1 MIINRENLNIAFT
14 GFKAAFQRGVSLG
27 PGPLYTEIA
36 TVIPSSTS
44 EEKYAWLGQMPR
56 MREWLGDRV
65 VQNIAQHDYAI
76 KNKSY
81 ETTVGVDRDHIEDDQ
96 YGIYAPLM
104 EEMGR
109 SVRMFPDELVF
120 GLIVNGFSTACYD
133 GQNFFDTDHPVL
145 DAAGNEQSVAN
156 VQAGTGA
163 PWFLLD
169 LSRALKPIIY
179 QRRKE
184 FEFVSKDDPRTSD
197 DVFNRKEYVY
207 GTDGRCNVGFG
218 FWQFSFGSKQP
229 FSKDNLRAARTAM
242 MSLKGD
248 YGRPL
253 GIVPN
258 VLLVGPSNGNAA
270 RDVLLAERDTNGA
283 TNTDR
288 NLVRIIET
296 PWLQ

>member
-14 GFKAAFQRGVSLG
+14 GFKAAFQRGLSIG
-27 PGPLYTEIA
+27 PAPLYTEIA

-76 KNKSY
+76 KNRSF
-81 ETTVGVDRDHIEDDQ
+81 ESTVGVDRDHIEDDQ

-109 SVRMFPDELVF
+109 SVRVFPDELVF
-120 GLIVNGFSTACYD
+120 GLIVNGFTTQCYD

-156 VQAGTGA
+156 VQAGTGT

-218 FWQFSFGSKQP
+218 FWQFSFGSRQP
-229 FSKDNLRAARTAM
+229 FDKDHFRAARTAM

-258 VLLVGPSNGNAA
+258 VLLVGPSNADAA
-270 RDVLLAERDTNGA
+270 RDVLLAERLPNGA

-288 NLVRIIET
+288 NLVRIVET

>member
-27 PGPLYTEIA
+27 PGALYTEIA

-120 GLIVNGFSTACYD
+120 GLIVNGFTTQCYD

-145 DAAGNEQSVAN
+145 DAAGNEQSVTN

-229 FSKDNLRAARTAM
+229 FNKDNLRAARTAM

>member
-14 GFKAAFQRGVSLG
+14 GFKAAFQRGLSIG
-27 PGPLYTEIA
+27 PAPLYTEIA

-76 KNKSY
+76 KNRSF
-81 ETTVGVDRDHIEDDQ
+81 ESTVGVDRDHIEDDQ

-109 SVRMFPDELVF
+109 SVRVFPDELVF
-120 GLIVNGFSTACYD
+120 GLIVKGFTTQCYD

-218 FWQFSFGSKQP
+218 FWQFSFGSRQL
-229 FSKDNLRAARTAM
+229 FDKDNFRAARTAM

-258 VLLVGPSNGNAA
+258 VLLVGPSNADAA
-270 RDVLLAERDTNGA
+270 RDVLLAERLPNGA

-288 NLVRIIET
+288 NLVRIVET

>member
-27 PGPLYTEIA
+27 PGPLYIEIA

-120 GLIVNGFSTACYD
+120 GLIVNGFTTQCYD

-229 FSKDNLRAARTAM
+229 FTKDNLRAARTAM

-253 GIVPN
+253 GIAPN

>member
-14 GFKAAFQRGVSLG
+14 GFKAAFQRGLSIG
-27 PGPLYTEIA
+27 PAPLYTEIA

-76 KNKSY
+76 KNRSF
-81 ETTVGVDRDHIEDDQ
+81 ESTVGVDRDHIEDDQ

-109 SVRMFPDELVF
+109 SVRVFPDELVF
-120 GLIVNGFSTACYD
+120 GLIVNGFTTQCYD

-156 VQAGTGA
+156 VQAGAGA

-218 FWQFSFGSKQP
+218 FWQFSFGSRQP
-229 FSKDNLRAARTAM
+229 FDKENFRAARTAM

-258 VLLVGPSNGNAA
+258 VLLVGPSNADAA
-270 RDVLLAERDTNGA
+270 RDVLLAERLPNGA

-288 NLVRIIET
+288 NLVRIVET